1 MATIPLAQYYPLTPT
16 GELLLDAETDPAPP
30 DQAIVNAQL
39 ETEILAPPPIST
51 EPYSV
56 NVPGAAANP
65 NGGATVGNSAAGSD
79 IANMASAVT
88 TPATGAQAAGSA
100 LSAANAGTG
109 VTGDNTTIGKFET
122 WLTSSTGNIVA
133 VLLGLILIA
142 GAIFSFSAVKDTVV
156 GAGKAIVT

>member
-1 MATIPLAQYYPLTPT
+1 MSATYNAFLDALGPPQSWSDPNSPDYVPVDMTGIETPLAN
-16 GELLLDAETDPAPP
+16 ARP
-30 DQAIVNAQL
+30 DNI
-39 ETEILAPPPIST
+39 
-51 EPYSV
+51 
-56 NVPGAAANP
+56 PGTQANP
-65 NGGATVGNSAAGSD
+65 NDSTSIGSSASGTD
-79 IANMASAVT
+79 VANMGAAVT